1 MQPAGLAPRLDASW
15 THEPNVDGARFLP
28 PDPDNRLIEIRL
40 KARGEL
46 EDKDDALGI

>member
-28 PDPDNRLIEIRL
+28 PDPDNRLIENQAEG
-40 KARGEL
+40 ARRM

>member
-15 THEPNVDGARFLP
+15 THEQTVDGARALFP
-28 PDPDNRLIEIRL
+28 GPDNRLTENQADG
-40 KARGEL
+40 ARQM